1 MTSDFF
7 MSLTLDST
15 INFLKLLLVHNKL
28 ETKNNELVKFVENIS
43 TMNRNFVKNFSSEKV
58 ADTKNLENSLK
69 ICR

>member
-15 INFLKLLLVHNKL
+15 IYFLKLSLVHNKL